1 MNRRKFAHRC
11 LSCLSGSLVFPVLN
25 GCQSVY
31 YTSGTLEA
39 NGISIRKSEFTYL
52 KRDRA
57 LVRNYI
63 VVRNEGLQFPVYV
76 YRFSDDE
83 YSAVLMKCTHQGN
96 ELEASGDHLA
106 CPAHGSEFNNR
117 GTVVGGPADKD
128 LRRFAVRVRGDQIF
142 IDLRA

>member
-1 MNRRKFAHRC
+1 M
-11 LSCLSGSLVFPVLN
+11 
-25 GCQSVY
+25 Y